1 MEATQNSRVE
11 DFIEFAMEVIHR
23 AGDEALSY
31 YGKGRLH
38 IKFDNEL
45 VTEAEL
51 HLIDFFQNQIQNAFP
66 EHQLFTNNHQSDA
79 IENGKKT
86 YLWIFDALDGV
97 ANFQAGIP
105 MWGMSVS
112 LMENLWPIFGAFYM
126 PSTGDLFY
134 AKAGKKAFLGKEEIS
149 ISDQDSINEES
160 VFLTYSRFTHH
171 FHNTFPGKIRNLGST
186 AAHICYVAKGCA
198 EVAIISNESY
208 QDLAAVQI
216 IIEAA
221 GGKIFKLDGDEF
233 FLNEY
238 IDGKR
243 IEDQLLVVS
252 QDIYSEV
259 LDYLQPVD

>member
-1 MEATQNSRVE
+1 MEATENSEVK
-11 DFIEFAMEVIHR
+11 DFTEFALKVIRR

-31 YGKGRLH
+31 YGKGRPH
-38 IKFDNEL
+38 IKFDDEL

-51 HLIDFFQNQIQNAFP
+51 HLIDFFQKQIQHAFP
-66 EHQLFTNNHQSDA
+66 KHQLFANNLQSGA
-79 IENGKKT
+79 IDNGKKT
-86 YLWIFDALDGV
+86 FLWIFDALDGV

-112 LMENLWPIFGAFYM
+112 ILENLWPLFGAFYM

-134 AKAGKKAFLGKEEIS
+134 AKAGKKAFLGEEEIS

-160 VFLTYSRFTHH
+160 VFLTYSKFTHH

-198 EVAIISNESY
+198 EAAIITNESY

-221 GGKIFKLDGDEF
+221 GGKIFKLDGSEF
-233 FLNEY
+233 FLSQY
-238 IDGKR
+238 MDGKR
-243 IEDQLLVVS
+243 IDEQLLVVS
-252 QDIYSEV
+252 PDIYSEV